1 MNVYQE
7 ELLDHYE
14 NPSNYGTLPN
24 PDISH
29 EEDNPLCGDRIRIE
43 LMVEDDIITEVR
55 FSGHGCTISLAAASM
70 LTEEI
75 EVKVLR
81 KSKTLARRHLRYDR
95 YPLGP
100 VRVKCALLALKVLKA
115 GAYGITSWPGRG
127 RIKTGTVLFIR
138 YLYRE
143 KGNYGRIL

>member
-1 MNVYQE
+1 MNIYQE

-29 EEDNPLCGDRIRIE
+29 EEDNPLCGDRIRMD
-43 LMVEDDIITEVR
+43 LLVENDIIKEVR

-70 LTEEI
+70 LTEKIEGKSLTEI
-75 EVKVLR
+75 KQITR
-81 KSKTLARRHLRYDR
+81 DDIMDMIGI
-95 YPLGP
+95 PLGP

-115 GAYGITSWPGRG
+115 GAYGIKGWPG
-127 RIKTGTVLFIR
+127 
-138 YLYRE
+138 E
-143 KGNYGRIL
+143 EDE

>member
-1 MNVYQE
+1 MNIYQE

-29 EEDNPLCGDRIRIE
+29 EEDNPLCGDRIRID
-43 LMVEDDIITEVR
+43 LGVEDGIIKKVR

-75 EVKVLR
+75 AGKSLAEVKQLSR
-81 KSKTLARRHLRYDR
+81 DDILEMIGI
-95 YPLGP
+95 PLGP
-100 VRVKCALLALKVLKA
+100 VRVKCALL
-115 GAYGITSWPGRG
+115 PP
-127 RIKTGTVLFIR
+127 
-138 YLYRE
+138 
-143 KGNYGRIL
+143 

>member
-43 LMVEDDIITEVR
+43 LLVEEDIIKAVR

-75 EVKVLR
+75 EG
-81 KSKTLARRHLRYDR
+81 KTLTEVKKLSRDDVLDMVGI
-95 YPLGP
+95 PLGP

-115 GAYGITSWPGRG
+115 GAYGIKGWPG
-127 RIKTGTVLFIR
+127 
-138 YLYRE
+138 E
-143 KGNYGRIL
+143 EEQ

>member
-1 MNVYQE
+1 MNIYQE

-29 EEDNPLCGDRIRIE
+29 EEDNPLCGDRIRMD
-43 LMVEDDIITEVR
+43 LYVEDDTIKDVR

-70 LTEEI
+70 LTEKI
-75 EVKVLR
+75 KGKTLTEVKNLSR
-81 KSKTLARRHLRYDR
+81 DDIMDMIGI
-95 YPLGP
+95 PLGP

-115 GAYGITSWPGRG
+115 GAYGIKGWPGEEDG
-127 RIKTGTVLFIR
+127 
-138 YLYRE
+138 
-143 KGNYGRIL
+143 

>member
-29 EEDNPLCGDRIRIE
+29 EEDNPLCGDRIRID
-43 LMVEDDIITEVR
+43 LIVEDDIITEVR
-55 FSGHGCTISLAAASM
+55 FSGHGCTISQAAASM

-75 EVKVLR
+75 EGKSLTEVKKLSR
-81 KSKTLARRHLRYDR
+81 DDILDMIGI
-95 YPLGP
+95 PLGP
-100 VRVKCALLALKVLKA
+100 VRLKCALLALKVLKA
-115 GAYGITSWPGRG
+115 GAYGIKGWPG
-127 RIKTGTVLFIR
+127 
-138 YLYRE
+138 E
-143 KGNYGRIL
+143 EE

>member
-29 EEDNPLCGDRIRIE
+29 EEDNPLCGDRIRID
-43 LMVEDDIITEVR
+43 LVVEDDIIIEVR
-55 FSGHGCTISLAAASM
+55 FSGHGCTISQAAASM

-75 EVKVLR
+75 EG
-81 KSKTLARRHLRYDR
+81 KSLTEIKKLSRDDILDMIGI
-95 YPLGP
+95 PLGP
-100 VRVKCALLALKVLKA
+100 VRLKCALLALKVLKA
-115 GAYGITSWPGRG
+115 GAYGIKGWPG
-127 RIKTGTVLFIR
+127 
-138 YLYRE
+138 E
-143 KGNYGRIL
+143 EDE

>member
-1 MNVYQE
+1 MNIYQE

-29 EEDNPLCGDRIRIE
+29 EEDNPLCGDRIRID
-43 LMVEDDIITEVR
+43 LGVEDGIIKKVR

-75 EVKVLR
+75 TGKSLAEVKQLSR
-81 KSKTLARRHLRYDR
+81 DDILEMIGI
-95 YPLGP
+95 PLGP
-100 VRVKCALLALKVLKA
+100 VRVKCALLPLKVLKA
-115 GAYGITSWPGRG
+115 GAYGITAWPG
-127 RIKTGTVLFIR
+127 
-138 YLYRE
+138 E
-143 KGNYGRIL
+143 EDA

>member
-29 EEDNPLCGDRIRIE
+29 EEDNPLCGDRIRID
-43 LMVEDDIITEVR
+43 LIVEDDIITEVR
-55 FSGHGCTISLAAASM
+55 FSGQGCTISQAAASM

-75 EVKVLR
+75 EGKSLTEVKKLSR
-81 KSKTLARRHLRYDR
+81 DDILDMIGI
-95 YPLGP
+95 PLGP
-100 VRVKCALLALKVLKA
+100 VRLKCALLALKVLKA
-115 GAYGITSWPGRG
+115 GAYGIKGWPG
-127 RIKTGTVLFIR
+127 
-138 YLYRE
+138 E
-143 KGNYGRIL
+143 EDE